1 MTPTRD
7 SRRWWRYLGALAAP
21 ALLWVLLIYLLVDTF
36 RNRLQGDEKFD
47 QAALREW
54 IEESRPFRETL
65 PELVRTYLKSA
76 DPGNPKPVPLEPL
89 TEAIQ
94 AQLQSL
100 GNPTK
105 EYQQQLP
112 LFPAIYRLELDFPSF
127 GSTLPPLVWESNIP
141 RPQNTTQVQRLDYS
155 IFGSN
160 DSRALLHIDY
170 QLHAYNKRQRDEQAA
185 AMRLRWVTGF
195 ALAATALTFWW
206 ISLVQR
212 RERERERQ
220 RLLTL
225 EQINQS
231 RQLLLE
237 EEIRRQEIERRHEEA
252 ERELLE
258 QRLATQAAESQAL
271 ELKSQLY
278 ASIGIMAGSYA
289 HNIKNLLVRPNDLLR
304 RCLESD
310 GLSADQNDMLHQ
322 VRQTLGTVTER
333 LQQILH
339 TVRRDPSRS
348 ELTPLDLNSLI
359 REIAHTWEDLAREK
373 WKLTL
378 TIELHPKPLW
388 IAGDLSHLQQAV
400 ENLLFNARDAT
411 FEMRNHLREEARKKV
426 TSGQWSMASS
436 VASEE
441 ATSGQWSGTSDGRQ
455 ALISAAAWKGAVTMR
470 TRQEAEF
477 AVLEVQDNG
486 IGMNEEVRRRC
497 TETHFSTKR
506 DNAIYEGNTTGM
518 GLGLSFVVVILGHH
532 KAQLEIESQPL
543 QGALFRASLP
553 LLSNPSPD

>member
-1 MTPTRD
+1 MTPPRD
-7 SRRWWRYLGALAAP
+7 SSRFWRYLGGLAAP
-21 ALLWVLLIYLLVDTF
+21 GLLWLLLIYLLVDTF
-36 RNRLQGDEKFD
+36 RSRLHGDERND
-47 QAALREW
+47 ESALREW

-65 PELVRTYLKSA
+65 PELIRTYLASA
-76 DPGNPKPVPLEPL
+76 DPDNPQPALL
-89 TEAIQ
+89 DQQ
-94 AQLQSL
+94 AQGIQVQVQSL
-100 GNPTK
+100 CDPLK

-112 LFPAIYRLELDFPSF
+112 LFPSVYRLELRFSAP
-127 GSTLPPLVWESNIP
+127 GAKLKPIVWESNIP
-141 RPQNTTQVQRLDYS
+141 RPQNTGQVQRLDYA
-155 IFGSN
+155 ILGPKEA
-160 DSRALLHIDY
+160 RALLRIEY

-185 AMRLRWVTGF
+185 TMRLRWVTGF
-195 ALAATALTFWW
+195 ALVATALTSWW

-220 RLLTL
+220 RLLTV

-237 EEIRRQEIERRHEEA
+237 GELRRQEIERRHEEA

-258 QRLATQAAESQAL
+258 QRLATQAAESRAL

-310 GLSADQNDMLHQ
+310 GLSPDQGDMLRQ

-359 REIAHTWEDLAREK
+359 REIAGTWEDLAREK

-378 TIELHPKPLW
+378 STEVHSEPLW

-426 TSGQWSMASS
+426 ASRQWS
-436 VASEE
+436 VASHETVSVQPS
-441 ATSGQWSGTSDGRQ
+441 AIIDGKQ
-455 ALISAAAWKGAVTMR
+455 ALIEAAAWKGSVLMR
-470 TRQEAEF
+470 TRKEGSF
-477 AVLEVQDNG
+477 AILEVQDNG
-486 IGMNEEVRRRC
+486 IGMTDEVRRRC

-532 KAQLEIESQPL
+532 QSQLEIESQPFR
-543 QGALFRASLP
+543 GALFRARFP
-553 LLSNPSPD
+553 MLSNSSK